1 MAAVLLSAC
10 TIRRKYDGE
19 YEKVMIV
26 SPSTMDSADTIDL
39 SNLKQ
44 GRTIRGLVA
53 WDSTTGD
60 SVTCTL
66 STNTITVDA
75 AGGTT
80 DKVYNIEVTLL

>member
-10 TIRRKYDGE
+10 TIRRNYAGE
-19 YEKVMIV
+19 FETQLII

-39 SNLKQ
+39 TNMLQ
-44 GRTIRGLVA
+44 GRTLRGIVA

-80 DKVYNIEVTLL
+80 DHIYNIKVDLV